1 MIFKEIRIKN
11 FRNLSELS
19 TKFSPRINFFVGNNG
34 QGKTNLLEA
43 LYLFSN
49 GESFRYGENSVLIQ
63 DQQQES
69 LVQVVAESKNL
80 QYDLKL
86 HLQKSKKTFTAN
98 DKKIPTAELRK
109 RFTCVLFSPES
120 LSSIK
125 EAGDQRRDLVD
136 ELLVSLSSINADL
149 LWEYKKALRSRN
161 KLLKDASEGI
171 TLRNQTLALLESLEP
186 SFLRLA
192 SQLTYARLQ
201 ALKSLLPEFN
211 AAMRDIS
218 QGPQKDSPV
227 DISVEYSMSGQNAL
241 QKTLEEVHEMLHKR
255 ILELRDAELAS
266 GASLV
271 GPQKHDI
278 IFLYGQKDSRFY
290 CSQGQQRAIILSF
303 KMAQIVNHRRVHG
316 FYPALMLDDVLSEL
330 DEGKR
335 TALINFL
342 HEINT
347 QIFITTTDLTLPQ
360 SFALESFSVKEVKDG
375 ALDEAFTKTK

>member
-1 MIFKEIRIKN
+1 M
-11 FRNLSELS
+11 
-19 TKFSPRINFFVGNNG
+19 GNNG

-43 LYLFSN
+43 LYLFSS
-49 GESFRYGENSVLIQ
+49 GDSFRYGDNSVLIK

-69 LVQVVAESKNL
+69 FIQVLAESKNL

-86 HLQKSKKTFTAN
+86 ILQKSKKTFSSN
-98 DKKIPTAELRK
+98 EKKISTAELKK
-109 RFTCVLFSPES
+109 RFSSVLFSPES
-120 LSSIK
+120 LSSVK
-125 EAGDQRRDLVD
+125 EAGDHRRDLVD

-149 LWEYKKALRSRN
+149 LWEYKKALKTRN
-161 KLLKDASEGI
+161 KLLKDSTEGA
-171 TLRNQTLALLESLEP
+171 TPKNQTLALLESLVP

-192 SQLTYARLQ
+192 SPLTYARLQ
-201 ALKSLLPEFN
+201 ALKALLPEFN

-218 QGPQKDSPV
+218 RPSETDSNV
-227 DISVEYSMSGQNAL
+227 EISVEYRASGENL
-241 QKTLEEVHEMLHKR
+241 MQKSIEEVHEMLHKR
-255 ILELRDAELAS
+255 IIELRDAEMAS

-347 QIFITTTDLTLPQ
+347 QIFITTTDLNLPQ
-360 SFALESFSVKEVKDG
+360 SFALESFAVMEVKNG
-375 ALDEAFTKTK
+375 ALT